1 VLNGST
7 ITLLQTPDNNYAFDG
22 WGVSTWFVEP
32 HESLARHRPVDL
44 LESNLRAI
52 LQAARADHAVGAG

>member
-1 VLNGST
+1 LGH
-7 ITLLQTPDNNYAFDG
+7 AFDG